1 MMPNFQKITKAE
13 AENVGYSWPLFSR
26 TKLLGVFITLVG
38 IGVLVGL
45 VAYKGLDFIL
55 P

>member
-1 MMPNFQKITKAE
+1 MMLNLQEITKAE
-13 AENVGYSWPLFSR
+13 AENVGYSFPLFSLV
-26 TKLLGVFITLVG
+26 KMLGIIAVCVG

-45 VAYKGLDFIL
+45 GAYKGLDFIL

>member
-13 AENVGYSWPLFSR
+13 AENVGCSFPLFSLV
-26 TKLLGVFITLVG
+26 KVLGIIAVCVG

-45 VAYKGLDFIL
+45 GAYKGLDCIL

>member
-1 MMPNFQKITKAE
+1 MLNLQEITKAE

-38 IGVLVGL
+38 VGVLVGL